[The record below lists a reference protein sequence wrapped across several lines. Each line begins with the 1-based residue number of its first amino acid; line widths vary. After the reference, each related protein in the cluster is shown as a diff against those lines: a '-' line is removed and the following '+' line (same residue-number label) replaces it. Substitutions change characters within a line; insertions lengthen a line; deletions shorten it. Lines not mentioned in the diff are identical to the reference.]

1 MPLTAMQLLAVFE
14 SVVRLSCNNLAL
26 HVQTCHLSLSAHVH
40 KTLSGVSLC
49 LTLCR
54 SMTAGQKKRDA
65 FQEVTPEN
73 AGQTLFTRCER
84 ETLVRFPKTQAI
96 LFTIRTYI
104 RNLAWYAAR
113 PNECATLADALR
125 NLPEDLVSH
134 HMFFFFFESPHD
146 LPRLTKACKKAWQN
160 HMVCMQ

>member
-1 MPLTAMQLLAVFE
+1 
-14 SVVRLSCNNLAL
+14 
-26 HVQTCHLSLSAHVH
+26 
-40 KTLSGVSLC
+40 
-49 LTLCR
+49 
-54 SMTAGQKKRDA
+54 MTAGEKKRDA

-125 NLPEDLVSH
+125 NLPEDLVSD
-134 HMFFFFFESPHD
+134 HMTCQDWQKPTRKLGRTICYACNETL
-146 LPRLTKACKKAWQN
+146 LPVGQ
-160 HMVCMQ
+160 

>member
-1 MPLTAMQLLAVFE
+1 MIATQLLAVLETVMRHQFSFHAKCSE
-14 SVVRLSCNNLAL
+14 CGCLPSQLVPSVHIMLLGLSP
-26 HVQTCHLSLSAHVH
+26 
-40 KTLSGVSLC
+40 C
-49 LTLCR
+49 LTPCS

-65 FQEVTPEN
+65 FQEVTPKN

-104 RNLAWYAAR
+104 RDLAWYAAR

-125 NLPEDLVSH
+125 NLPEDLVSQ
-134 HMFFFFFESPHD
+134 SPHD
-146 LPRLTKACKKAWQN
+146 LPRLTNPCKKAWQM
-160 HMVCMQ
+160 HVLSMQ

>member
-1 MPLTAMQLLAVFE
+1 
-14 SVVRLSCNNLAL
+14 
-26 HVQTCHLSLSAHVH
+26 
-40 KTLSGVSLC
+40 
-49 LTLCR
+49 
-54 SMTAGQKKRDA
+54 MTAGQKKRDA

-134 HMFFFFFESPHD
+134 HMFFFCFESPHD

>member
-1 MPLTAMQLLAVFE
+1 
-14 SVVRLSCNNLAL
+14 
-26 HVQTCHLSLSAHVH
+26 
-40 KTLSGVSLC
+40 
-49 LTLCR
+49 
-54 SMTAGQKKRDA
+54 MTAGQKKRDA

-134 HMFFFFFESPHD
+134 HM
-146 LPRLTKACKKAWQN
+146 TCQAWQKLARKLGRIISFACN
-160 HMVCMQ
+160 ANLLPVGQQNGVSSRGCQRH

>member
-1 MPLTAMQLLAVFE
+1 
-14 SVVRLSCNNLAL
+14 
-26 HVQTCHLSLSAHVH
+26 
-40 KTLSGVSLC
+40 
-49 LTLCR
+49 
-54 SMTAGQKKRDA
+54 MTAGQKKRDA

-134 HMFFFFFESPHD
+134 HMFFFFF
-146 LPRLTKACKKAWQN
+146 
-160 HMVCMQ
+160 

>member
-1 MPLTAMQLLAVFE
+1 
-14 SVVRLSCNNLAL
+14 
-26 HVQTCHLSLSAHVH
+26 
-40 KTLSGVSLC
+40 
-49 LTLCR
+49 
-54 SMTAGQKKRDA
+54 MTAGQKKRDA